1 MDYLR
6 AGLVIAPQ
14 FFAGCLIYLL
24 ILKRTE
30 VAAVELLSIGS
41 VLGIVSCTIV
51 DQVFVNL
58 QMPRVGWLV
67 AVLATIAVFLSIKR
81 SQKIAIPTVLW
92 KSEFTKSFLPIAAI
106 SAMALGTEW
115 FWLFPSG
122 VLFVLAS
129 FFSIVEPKKYTRF
142 AVRAANLCAIITGVY
157 MVSNRPKIWWLV
169 HDEFTFFQLISR
181 SLADWGFQDY
191 ALQSGVGF
199 KYHWFTY
206 AWIGLVDRTS
216 GASVFFVLAKVAP
229 VIFVLL
235 ITAVSW
241 SFISSFSKSIL
252 RTYTGTLLVMS
263 ASTYPLWGYG
273 LKTTLLMSPS
283 SFFTTAIF
291 FVTVYFLVLGANQM
305 LRLQLVTT
313 SILVAITMLSKT
325 MHGVVLISAIAFALV
340 IQIFTKKKVDRKNA
354 VPGCLAIAIGLS
366 TYFLLISNPVG
377 EDYYQIN
384 IGRFFPQA
392 QSDAQFLLKK
402 YVVLIGLLIILAIV
416 VLPVLLIL
424 LKLLRFHTEKFNSID
439 LLSSGALISGAS
451 LAFLINT
458 PAGDGLYFIQAATA
472 LSTLLSFSSLS
483 RIDLT
488 PMKIWTQVG
497 IAILGIAF
505 CAISFLI
512 PSTDSGSPNAIIV
525 RSMRIYAS
533 AVLLIVSVLVIVVIG
548 ALQRRNSFNQVLK
561 VTVVAAI
568 MSVSFSAANWFNVI
582 ERKHNEF
589 TRDGDTYLATNNLAD
604 LAEWINSNS
613 KNSDIVASNF
623 GWPKLVDSDIEFY
636 RAPCTVFKNKK
647 VSVETCRRTNNVLLV
662 VYMHRRT
669 WLQATRLHYTGFTP
683 EMDGRQTAT
692 LGFAADPTAAQAQQ
706 MLHDSVDWF
715 VVDRSTTDR
724 TSWEPFATT
733 EYTNDSFFALR
744 LNRNN

>member
-6 AGLVIAPQ
+6 VGLVIAPQ

-24 ILKRTE
+24 LLKRTE

-51 DQVFVNL
+51 DQIFVNI
-58 QMPRVGWLV
+58 QMPRIGWFV
-67 AVLATIAVFLSIKR
+67 AVLVATGAFLVVKQSK
-81 SQKIAIPTVLW
+81 KIAIPTVLW
-92 KSEFTKSFLPIAAI
+92 KSEFTKSFLPITAI

-122 VLFVLAS
+122 VLFVIAS
-129 FFSIVEPKKYTRF
+129 FISVATPQKYSRF
-142 AVRAANLCAIITGVY
+142 AIRTASLGALITGVF
-157 MVSNRPKIWWLV
+157 MIASRPKIWWLV
-169 HDEFTFFQLISR
+169 HDEFPFFQLISR

-191 ALQSGVGF
+191 ALQSGVAF

-229 VIFVLL
+229 VIFALL

-273 LKTTLLMSPS
+273 LKITLLMSPS

-305 LRLQLVTT
+305 LHLQLVTT
-313 SILVAITMLSKT
+313 SILVAITMLGKT

-340 IQIFTKKKVDRKNA
+340 IEIFTKKKVDRKNA
-354 VPGCLAIAIGLS
+354 VSGCLAIAIGLS

-377 EDYYQIN
+377 KDYYQIN
-384 IGRFFPQA
+384 IGRYFPQA

-402 YVVLIGLLIILAIV
+402 YVTLIGLLIILAIV

-424 LKLLRFHTEKFNSID
+424 LKLLRFHTEKFYFID

-458 PAGDGLYFIQAATA
+458 PGGGGLYFIQAATA

-488 PMKIWTQVG
+488 PIKIWTR
-497 IAILGIAF
+497 LGISTLGVAF
-505 CAISFLI
+505 CALSFLI
-512 PSTDSGSPNAIIV
+512 PSTDSGSPHAIIV

-533 AVLLIVSVLVIVVIG
+533 AVLLIVSVLVILAIG

-582 ERKHNEF
+582 ERKHKEF
-589 TRDGDTYLATNNLAD
+589 ARDGETYLATDNLAN
-604 LAEWINSNS
+604 LAKWVNSNS
-613 KNSDIVASNF
+613 KSSDIVASNF
-623 GWPKLVDSDIEFY
+623 GWPKLADNDIEFY
-636 RAPCTVFKNKK
+636 RAPCTEFKNKG
-647 VSVETCRRTNNVLLV
+647 VLVETCRRTDNVLLV

-669 WLQATRLHYTGFTP
+669 WLQATKVHYTGFTP
-683 EMDGRQTAT
+683 EIDSRQTAT
-692 LGFAADPTAAQAQQ
+692 LGFASDPTAAQAKQ
-706 MLHDSVDWF
+706 MLDDGVDWF
-715 VVDRSTTDR
+715 VVDRSTTNR
-724 TSWEPFATT
+724 TSWEPFATIR
-733 EYTNDSFFALR
+733 YSNDTFFVLE
-744 LNRNN
+744 LNKI